1 MGNKKKIEMSYYY
14 GYYDYYGADDYAD
27 TYADYVDAYYDA
39 YYEDAPVEAEASGDS
54 KMMGYLIWGLGAGTE
69 FFAGLSASDDTN
81 WDNVTASTMGNGLFR
96 AVMMLGGMFVP
107 AICDAWTPIAGI
119 TLVWSLAN
127 MYLISDAETAATQTN
142 TNTLCGLV
150 GVSVLVSAASIAM
163 PMDDGA
169 VEDDYYYYGYYD
181 YYGYSDYY
189 SEDYYGG
196 DYYGYYGYYY

>member
-1 MGNKKKIEMSYYY
+1 MGNKKKIEMSYHY
-14 GYYDYYGADDYAD
+14 GYYDYYG
-27 TYADYVDAYYDA
+27 DA

-127 MYLISDAETAATQTN
+127 MYL
-142 TNTLCGLV
+142 
-150 GVSVLVSAASIAM
+150 VSAASIAM

-169 VEDDYYYYGYYD
+169 VEDDYYYYGYY
-181 YYGYSDYY
+181 YGY
-189 SEDYYGG
+189 
-196 DYYGYYGYYY
+196 